1 MNDVAISLKGLT
13 KRYGQREALRGLD
26 LEVPT
31 GSFFAVLGPNGA
43 GKTTLLRS
51 LVGMIRPDGGEG
63 QILGCPLGPNY
74 PPAAVKARMG
84 YVAQQPA
91 LYDRMTAADLIGMCR
106 GLHPRWD
113 DQAVRRYVDLFEL
126 ALKVPVRQMSP
137 GMRSQLALTLV
148 MGGKPDLLILDEP
161 TLGLD
166 PLNRHQYMQVLLA
179 DSMEEGRTVL
189 LSTHDI
195 YQIERMADRVA
206 ILKDGVAVATG
217 PVDDLKDSEKR
228 VRVAG
233 AVTEEVLRAVPG
245 VRKVQRESSGWL
257 LSVGIQGDGLRERL
271 LQTPGV
277 TGVQVYEQSLEE
289 IFLSYVS

>member
-1 MNDVAISLKGLT
+1 MTDLAISLKGLT
-13 KRYGQREALRGLD
+13 KRYGQREALKGLD

-51 LVGMIRPDGGEG
+51 LVGMIRPDGGTG
-63 QILGCPLGPNY
+63 QILGFPMGPNY
-74 PPAAVKARMG
+74 PPAAVKARLG

-91 LYDRMTAADLIGMCR
+91 LYDRMTAAELIGMCR

-113 DQAVRRYVDLFEL
+113 DRVVQRYVDLFGFPT
-126 ALKVPVRQMSP
+126 KVQVRHLSP
-137 GMRSQLALTLV
+137 GMRSQMALTLV

-179 DSMEEGRTVL
+179 DSMEAGRTVL
-189 LSTHDI
+189 LSTHDL
-195 YQIERMADRVA
+195 YQIERMADRAV
-206 ILKDGVAVATG
+206 ILRDGVAVAG
-217 PVDDLKDSEKR
+217 GLVDDLKDTEKR
-228 VRVAG
+228 ARVAG
-233 AVTEEVLRAVPG
+233 TVTEQALRALPG
-245 VRKVQRESSGWL
+245 VHRVQRESSGWL
-257 LSVGIQGDGLRERL
+257 LSVSTCGADLRETL
-271 LQTPGV
+271 LRVPGV
-277 TGVQVYEQSLEE
+277 HGVQVYEQSLEE